1 MLCCFF
7 FFFKQKTAYEL
18 RIGDWSSD
26 VCSSDLSYSLGAA
39 RALMPY
45 IVKPMDEL
53 MAEHTDWH
61 TLQAHCELF
70 VSFGGVPR
78 KNAQIAVGGTAQHH
92 VRDGLHRL
100 ADHGVRFVS
109 ISPVRNDLVSGG
121 LVDRKSTRLNSSH

>member
-1 MLCCFF
+1 
-7 FFFKQKTAYEL
+7 
-18 RIGDWSSD
+18 
-26 VCSSDLSYSLGAA
+26 
-39 RALMPY
+39 MPY

-100 ADHGVRFVS
+100 ADHGVRFVNISSVRTDRSEERRVGQECVSTSRSRWARYPEQNSTQTKNAVSCQLVHDSRGLIKNNS
-109 ISPVRNDLVSGG
+109 I
-121 LVDRKSTRLNSSH
+121 